1 MQKDT
6 VYFTGNESTHCQQ
19 EVMAILLTVTA
30 TLQQGAQ
37 VLQQLGHHEV

>member
-6 VYFTGNESTHCQQ
+6 VYFTDNESTHCQQ

-30 TLQQGAQ
+30 TMQQGVQ
-37 VLQQLGHHEV
+37 VLQKIGAS